1 MSSINYS
8 EKIPNN
14 VNLSEDRT
22 LQRAL
27 ESWQPD
33 FINWWDDMGPEGTTD
48 ANVYLRTA
56 VSVDPQGWAQ
66 FGHVKMRDY
75 RWGIFLNPGEADR
88 KIHFGDHLGE
98 KAWSDVP
105 GEYRAN
111 LRRIIVTQ
119 GDTEPA
125 SVEQQRHLGLTAPSM
140 YDLRNLFQI
149 NVEEGRHLWA
159 MVYLLHKYFGKD
171 GREEAD
177 ALLQRNSGN
186 EDNPR
191 ILQAFNEKTPDWLS
205 FFMFTYFTDRDGK
218 FQLCALAESAFDP
231 LARTTK
237 FMLTEEA
244 HHMFVGESG
253 VSRTIQRTV
262 DVMNQL
268 KTDDVA
274 KLRAAGVEARIILF
288 ARPDREGLA
297 QSTAA
302 ERATIAELWLTRDWT
317 LYQRWTATPVRNWTA
332 AGIPAADGNLA
343 RGAVVEAGRA
353 FVARLSA
360 DLQEAGL
367 STRYPLIIW
376 RDPEGFM
383 KACACSDRRS
393 WVFIRDDLDA
403 PDRLDPPVIAPG
415 DPAGP
420 QAFPG
425 DGTPESLPYP
435 NLPPLA
441 PADGLAPDETSA
453 PAPVS
458 PPVPRKAPEAK
469 QAEDATFF

>member
-1 MSSINYS
+1 MSGINYS

-14 VNLSEDRT
+14 VNLGEDRT

-88 KIHFGDHLGE
+88 KIHFGDHKGE
-98 KAWSDVP
+98 AAWQDVP
-105 GEYRAN
+105 GEHRAN

-159 MVYLLHKYFGKD
+159 MVYLLHKHFGRD
-171 GREEAD
+171 GREEAE
-177 ALLQRNSGN
+177 ALLERRSGQ

-191 ILQAFNEKTPDWLS
+191 ILQAFNEQTPDWLS

-218 FQLCALAESAFDP
+218 FQLCALAESSFDP

-253 VSRTIQRTV
+253 ISRIIQRTCAK
-262 DVMNQL
+262 MNEL
-268 KTDDVA
+268 KTDDVGQ
-274 KLRAAGVEARIILF
+274 LRAAGVIDLPTLQRYLNFHFSVTIDLF
-288 ARPDREGLA
+288 GADESSNAATFYSTGIKGRYEETKRDDDHVLRGQTYKVLNVVNGQLQEKEVPLLNALNEVLRDDFIKDSVGGVERWNRVIDKAGLPHRLSVPHKAFHRSIGALSGAKISPDGRVVSENEWNAKVGEWLP
-297 QSTAA
+297 TA
-302 ERATIAELWLTRDWT
+302 ED
-317 LYQRWTATPVRNWTA
+317 
-332 AGIPAADGNLA
+332 
-343 RGAVVEAGRA
+343 RA
-353 FVARLSA
+353 FVQSLMGRVVEPGKFANW
-360 DLQEAGL
+360 
-367 STRYPLIIW
+367 I
-376 RDPEGFM
+376 
-383 KACACSDRRS
+383 
-393 WVFIRDDLDA
+393 V
-403 PDRLDPPVIAPG
+403 PPAIG
-415 DPAGP
+415 INR
-420 QAFPG
+420 Q
-425 DGTPESLPYP
+425 
-435 NLPPLA
+435 
-441 PADGLAPDETSA
+441 
-453 PAPVS
+453 PVDFEY
-458 PPVPRKAPEAK
+458 VR
-469 QAEDATFF
+469 FN